1 MPVLQSGFSLSVQA
15 FRGCQVWE
23 VDGVVGHSSQGIP
36 EGSLSL
42 GGRNVRRKSF
52 QERSGKKDLE

>member
-1 MPVLQSGFSLSVQA
+1 MPGVTVRLFLSVQA

-52 QERSGKKDLE
+52 KKGVEKDLE